1 MKVVVLFTGSLF
13 VCSLG
18 ASGIVDSN
26 LVAIL
31 VEKLK
36 KEQEEIK
43 VHIKLADMCKSCPVY
58 MSSFTRV

>member
-1 MKVVVLFTGSLF
+1 MLFTGSLF

-43 VHIKLADMCKSCPVY
+43 VHIKLADMCKSCPV
-58 MSSFTRV
+58 